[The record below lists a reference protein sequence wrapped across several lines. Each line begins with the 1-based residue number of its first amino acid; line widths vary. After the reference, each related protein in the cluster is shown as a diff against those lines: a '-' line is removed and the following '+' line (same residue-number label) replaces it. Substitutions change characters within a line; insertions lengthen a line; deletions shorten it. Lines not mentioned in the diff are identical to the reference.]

1 MIEFLASNWPWIALI
16 AFFVVM
22 HRGGHGCGMHGA
34 HGAHGA
40 HGDHSAH
47 SDGAPIGKDR
57 AEPTGVDQSHHV
69 HSGRSSQ

>member
-1 MIEFLASNWPWIALI
+1 MTDFLASSWPWIALI

-34 HGAHGA
+34 HR
-40 HGDHSAH
+40 DHSRQ
-47 SDGAPIGKDR
+47 SDGAAGRNDR
-57 AEPTGVDQSHHV
+57 AAPTDVDHSQHV